1 MFQWVRAAGT
11 AVLAVSM
18 LFGCQAVGADGPAGG
33 PVESSG
39 PRPSGGVGATCGGI
53 AALTCE
59 QGLYCH
65 VAPEIIGIPDGAGA
79 CRQTPKACTRE
90 YMPVCGTDDKTYANP
105 CLAAAAGV
113 SPARFN
119 RC

>member
-1 MFQWVRAAGT
+1 M
-11 AVLAVSM
+11 
-18 LFGCQAVGADGPAGG
+18 
-33 PVESSG
+33 
-39 PRPSGGVGATCGGI
+39 
-53 AALTCE
+53 
-59 QGLYCH
+59 
-65 VAPEIIGIPDGAGA
+65 IGIPDGAGA
-79 CRQTPKACTRE
+79 CRQKPRACTRE